1 MPFARLGEIDIAYEV
16 HGDDTG
22 NDIVLLRGLGTQLIE
37 WPATLLDGL
46 VAGGLRVWTPD
57 NLDAGLSTKLNKAP
71 DNPPYR
77 LEDMAGDVVG
87 LLDHAGVS
95 RAHVLGI
102 SMGGAIAQHVAF
114 GFAARVASLITV
126 MSSSGNPH
134 LPPMAP
140 AQRELLTRV
149 AEDLEQAI
157 AFDTEEREIWGSPGY
172 PISHPDRLA
181 ASRRAAQRCYA
192 PEGSARQLQAMIADG
207 SRVER
212 LRALRAPTLFIHGT
226 DDNLVPPAAGI
237 DTAQCVPG
245 AQLELI
251 PGMGHN
257 IPPAL
262 GPLLAHHITAFIELL
277 PG

>member
-1 MPFARLGEIDIAYEV
+1 
-16 HGDDTG
+16 
-22 NDIVLLRGLGTQLIE
+22 
-37 WPATLLDGL
+37 
-46 VAGGLRVWTPD
+46 
-57 NLDAGLSTKLNKAP
+57 
-71 DNPPYR
+71 
-77 LEDMAGDVVG
+77 
-87 LLDHAGVS
+87 
-95 RAHVLGI
+95 
-102 SMGGAIAQHVAF
+102 
-114 GFAARVASLITV
+114 
-126 MSSSGNPH
+126 
-134 LPPMAP
+134 MAP

-212 LRALRAPTLFIHGT
+212 LRALRAPTLVIHGA